1 MPPKLDVT
9 VDRGEAFSLWE
20 QRWSD
25 FSHLSGLA
33 KKEPSFQ
40 MALLRSCLADDTLK
54 VVLNLQLGDNVKD
67 KPDEVIAALKR
78 HVQGQLN
85 VVIKSTNFNLR
96 DQKEGESLDDFLT
109 DLREL

>member
-1 MPPKLDVT
+1 
-9 VDRGEAFSLWE
+9 
-20 QRWSD
+20 
-25 FSHLSGLA
+25 
-33 KKEPSFQ
+33 

-85 VVIKSTNFNLR
+85 VVIERRNFNLR